1 MEALICY
8 RSLGG
13 EMTSGVRLINTI
25 AWEARRDMGAKVP
38 QSCHQS
44 LRAMFYLKTVS
55 DVCIHG
61 RADEV
66 VRDFLETSR
75 GWRGD
80 TARRLKAELRELV
93 VPLGS

>member
-1 MEALICY
+1 MSNA
-8 RSLGG
+8 
-13 EMTSGVRLINTI
+13 RLISTI

-55 DVCIHG
+55 DVCIQG
-61 RADEV
+61 KADQI

-80 TARRLKAELRELV
+80 TARQLKAELWTLIDV
-93 VPLGS
+93 